1 MVQPIRGAFVA
12 GLAILL
18 AGCATTSFPGESR
31 ASARIVINNEHS
43 PVERTIHLVPSL
55 GNTKRLGRVQHN
67 DSDSFDIPERV
78 GGTYRLWSRT
88 SGDRGFYSPEFT
100 LEDGYVVEW
109 DMRLNRVI
117 RIGTLL
123 DVS

>member
-1 MVQPIRGAFVA
+1 MMRPIRGALVA
-12 GLAILL
+12 GTAVLL
-18 AGCATTSFPGESR
+18 AACATTSFPGESR

-43 PVERTIHLVPSL
+43 PVERTIHLVPTL
-55 GNTKRLGRVQHN
+55 GNAKRLGRVQHN
-67 DSDSFDIPERV
+67 DSGSFDLPERV

-88 SGDRGFYSPEFT
+88 SGDRGFYSPEFM

-123 DVS
+123 DVT

>member
-1 MVQPIRGAFVA
+1 MTQPIRGTLVA
-12 GLAILL
+12 CLTVLL
-18 AGCATTSFPGESR
+18 AACATTSFPGESR

-55 GNTKRLGRVQHN
+55 GNAKRLGRVPHN
-67 DSDSFDIPERV
+67 DSGSFDIPEQV

-123 DVS
+123 DVT